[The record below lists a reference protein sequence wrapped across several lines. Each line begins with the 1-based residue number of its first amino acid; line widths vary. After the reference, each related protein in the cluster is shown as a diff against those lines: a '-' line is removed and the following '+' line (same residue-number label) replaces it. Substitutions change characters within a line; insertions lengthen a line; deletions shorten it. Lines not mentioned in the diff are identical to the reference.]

1 MKRDTILIFEDN
13 EIDRA
18 ILVELF
24 QSEYKILEAA
34 NGKEGIALLNT
45 HFASIAIVLLDN
57 FMPEMDGFAVLEHVK
72 EKNIPNKIPF
82 IMITG
87 ETSTELEIKGYEYGI
102 VSYITKPYQ
111 VDVVKQV
118 VHNAIGWF
126 QYKTQLE
133 MMVKKQNINI
143 QKQNSVLRQQTKKL
157 NHVNEI
163 LIDSLSNIV
172 EFRNMESKQHI
183 KRIREYAMCLGKSV
197 MKLYPE
203 YELTPEKLVQI
214 GWASSLHDI
223 GKIAIPDSIIL
234 KPAKL
239 TPDEFELIKS
249 HTTKGA
255 EIIQQRVQLN
265 DRAIYEYAYDI
276 ARHHHEKYDGKGY
289 PDGLKGDEISIAA
302 QIVSLVD
309 VYDALTSKRVYKIA
323 VRFHRSFSKRLQRL
337 NRGLNICL
345 RCIGMRT
352 DCAAIGGSQKE
363 EKTCYSSITL
373 NAPPVRR
380 QKNGWTGTALLI
392 RSVISWKTTLLTR
405 N

>member
-24 QSEYKILEAA
+24 QADYKILEAA
-34 NGKEGIALLNT
+34 NGKEGIALLNNN
-45 HFASIAIVLLDN
+45 FASIAIVLLDN
-57 FMPEMDGFAVLEHVK
+57 LMPVMDGFTVLENLK
-72 EKNIPNKIPF
+72 DKNVLSKIPF

-87 ETSTELEIKGYEYGI
+87 ESSPELERKGYEYGI
-102 VSYITKPYQ
+102 VSYIKKPYQ

-126 QYKTQLE
+126 QYKMQLE
-133 MMVKKQNINI
+133 MMVKKQNISI
-143 QKQNSVLRQQTKKL
+143 QQQNSVLRQQTKKL

-183 KRIREYAMCLGKSV
+183 KRIREYSMCLGKSV

-203 YELTPEKLVQI
+203 HELTPEKLVQI

-223 GKIAIPDSIIL
+223 GKIAIPDTIIL

-249 HTTKGA
+249 HTTKGS
-255 EIIQQRVQLN
+255 EIIQHRVHLN

-309 VYDALTSKRVYKIA
+309 VYDALTSKRVYKMAYESDKAYQMILNGHSGTFSPKLLKA
-323 VRFHRSFSKRLQRL
+323 FTEVKSSFEHLL
-337 NRGLNICL
+337 A
-345 RCIGMRT
+345 M
-352 DCAAIGGSQKE
+352 
-363 EKTCYSSITL
+363 YSDED
-373 NAPPVRR
+373 
-380 QKNGWTGTALLI
+380 
-392 RSVISWKTTLLTR
+392 
-405 N
+405 

>member
-24 QSEYKILEAA
+24 QADYKILEAA
-34 NGKEGIALLNT
+34 NGKEGIALLNSN
-45 HFASIAIVLLDN
+45 FASIAIVLLDN
-57 FMPEMDGFAVLEHVK
+57 LMPVMDGFTVLENLK
-72 EKNIPNKIPF
+72 EKNVLSKIPF

-87 ETSTELEIKGYEYGI
+87 ESSPELERKGYEYGI
-102 VSYITKPYQ
+102 VSYIKKPYQ

-126 QYKTQLE
+126 QYKMQLE
-133 MMVKKQNINI
+133 MMVKKQNISI
-143 QKQNSVLRQQTKKL
+143 QQQNSVLRQQTKKL

-183 KRIREYAMCLGKSV
+183 KRIREYSMCLGKSV

-223 GKIAIPDSIIL
+223 GKIAIPDTIIL
-234 KPAKL
+234 KPARL

-249 HTTKGA
+249 HTTKGS
-255 EIIQQRVQLN
+255 EIIQHRVHLN

-309 VYDALTSKRVYKIA
+309 VYDALTSKRVYKMAYESDKAYQMILNGHSGTFSPKLLKA
-323 VRFHRSFSKRLQRL
+323 FTEVKSSFEHL
-337 NRGLNICL
+337 
-345 RCIGMRT
+345 MAMYY
-352 DCAAIGGSQKE
+352 DE
-363 EKTCYSSITL
+363 D
-373 NAPPVRR
+373 
-380 QKNGWTGTALLI
+380 
-392 RSVISWKTTLLTR
+392 
-405 N
+405 

>member
-13 EIDRA
+13 SIDRA

-24 QSEYKILEAA
+24 RSEYKILEAE
-34 NGKEGIALLNT
+34 NGKEGLDLLKNNLP
-45 HFASIAIVLLDN
+45 SIAIVLLDN
-57 FMPEMDGFAVLEHVK
+57 IMPVMDGFAVLEYLK
-72 EKNIPNKIPF
+72 EKNILTKIPF

-87 ETSTELEIKGYEYGI
+87 ESSAEMERKGYEYGI
-102 VSYITKPYQ
+102 ISYVKKPYQ
-111 VDVVKQV
+111 PEVVKQV
-118 VHNAIGWF
+118 VQNAIGWF
-126 QYKTQLE
+126 KYKMQLE
-133 MMVKKQNINI
+133 LMVKKQNINM

-183 KRIREYAMCLGKSV
+183 KRIREYSLCLGKSV

-203 YELTPEKLVQI
+203 YELTPEKLIQI

-239 TPDEFELIKS
+239 TKDEFELIKS

-255 EIIQQRVQLN
+255 EIIQHRVRLN
-265 DRAIYEYAYDI
+265 DRAIFDYAYDI
-276 ARHHHEKYDGKGY
+276 ARHHHEKYDGNGY

-323 VRFHRSFSKRLQRL
+323 YESDKAYQMILNGHSVVFSPKLLKAFTEVKPRFESLLDMYR
-337 NRGLNICL
+337 
-345 RCIGMRT
+345 
-352 DCAAIGGSQKE
+352 DE
-363 EKTCYSSITL
+363 E
-373 NAPPVRR
+373 
-380 QKNGWTGTALLI
+380 
-392 RSVISWKTTLLTR
+392 
-405 N
+405 

>member
-13 EIDRA
+13 A
-18 ILVELF
+18 IERSMLVELF
-24 QSEYKILEAA
+24 KSEYRILEAE
-34 NGKEGIALLNT
+34 NGKEGIALLNSNIT
-45 HFASIAIVLLDN
+45 SIAIVLLDN
-57 FMPEMDGFAVLEHVK
+57 LMPVMDGFTVLECLK
-72 EKNIPNKIPF
+72 EKKILSKIPF

-87 ETSTELEIKGYEYGI
+87 EASPELERKGYEYGV
-102 VSYITKPYQ
+102 VSYIKKPYQ
-111 VDVVKQV
+111 SEVVKQV

-126 QYKTQLE
+126 GYKMQLE
-133 MMVKKQNINI
+133 VMVKKQNINI

-183 KRIREYAMCLGKSV
+183 KRIREYSLCLGKSV

-203 YELTPEKLVQI
+203 YGLTPEQLMQI

-255 EIIQQRVQLN
+255 EIIQQRVRLN
-265 DRAIYEYAYDI
+265 DRAIFEYAYDI

-289 PDGLKGDEISIAA
+289 PDGLMGDEISIAA

-309 VYDALTSKRVYKIA
+309 VYDALTSKRVYKAAYDSDRAYQMIRNGHSGA
-323 VRFHRSFSKRLQRL
+323 FSPKLLKAFAEVKPRFESLMEMYQ
-337 NRGLNICL
+337 
-345 RCIGMRT
+345 
-352 DCAAIGGSQKE
+352 DE
-363 EKTCYSSITL
+363 E
-373 NAPPVRR
+373 
-380 QKNGWTGTALLI
+380 
-392 RSVISWKTTLLTR
+392 
-405 N
+405 

>member
-13 EIDRA
+13 SIDRA

-24 QSEYKILEAA
+24 QSEYKILEAE
-34 NGKEGIALLNT
+34 NGKEGLDLLKNNLP
-45 HFASIAIVLLDN
+45 SIAIVLLDN
-57 FMPEMDGFAVLEHVK
+57 IMPVMDGFAVLEYLK
-72 EKNIPNKIPF
+72 EKNILTKIPF

-87 ETSTELEIKGYEYGI
+87 ESSAEMERRGYEYGI
-102 VSYITKPYQ
+102 ISYVKKPYQ
-111 VDVVKQV
+111 PEVVKQV
-118 VHNAIGWF
+118 VQNAIGWF
-126 QYKTQLE
+126 KYKMQLE
-133 MMVKKQNINI
+133 LMVKKQNINM

-183 KRIREYAMCLGKSV
+183 KRIREYSLCLGKSV

-203 YELTPEKLVQI
+203 YELTPEKLIQI

-239 TPDEFELIKS
+239 TKDEFELIKS

-255 EIIQQRVQLN
+255 EIIQHRVRLN
-265 DRAIYEYAYDI
+265 DRAIFDYAYDI
-276 ARHHHEKYDGKGY
+276 ARHHHEKYDGNGY

-323 VRFHRSFSKRLQRL
+323 YESDKAYQMILNGHSGVFSPKLLKAFTEVKPRFESLLDMYR
-337 NRGLNICL
+337 
-345 RCIGMRT
+345 
-352 DCAAIGGSQKE
+352 DE
-363 EKTCYSSITL
+363 E
-373 NAPPVRR
+373 
-380 QKNGWTGTALLI
+380 
-392 RSVISWKTTLLTR
+392 
-405 N
+405 

>member
-13 EIDRA
+13 MIDRS

-24 QSEYKILEAA
+24 QAEYQILEAE
-34 NGKEGIALLNT
+34 NGKEGIELLKT
-45 HFASIAIVLLDN
+45 HLASVAIVLLDN
-57 FMPEMDGFAVLEHVK
+57 IMPVMDGFAVLEYLK
-72 EKNIPNKIPF
+72 EKNVLSKIPF

-87 ETSTELEIKGYEYGI
+87 ESSPELERKGYEYGI
-102 VSYITKPYQ
+102 VSYIKKPYQ
-111 VDVVKQV
+111 PEVVKQV
-118 VHNAIGWF
+118 VHNATGWF
-126 QYKTQLE
+126 QYKMQLE
-133 MMVKKQNINI
+133 LMVKKQNINI
-143 QKQNSVLRQQTKKL
+143 QKQNSILRQQTKKL
-157 NHVNEI
+157 NHVNEM

-183 KRIREYAMCLGKSV
+183 KRIREYSLCLGKSV

-203 YELTPEKLVQI
+203 YELTPEKLFQI
-214 GWASSLHDI
+214 GWASCLHDI

-239 TPDEFELIKS
+239 TKDEFELIKS

-255 EIIQQRVQLN
+255 EIIQHRVSLN
-265 DRAIYEYAYDI
+265 DRALFDYAYDI

-323 VRFHRSFSKRLQRL
+323 YESDKAYQMILNGHSGVFSPKLLKAFAEAKPRFES
-337 NRGLNICL
+337 
-345 RCIGMRT
+345 
-352 DCAAIGGSQKE
+352 
-363 EKTCYSSITL
+363 
-373 NAPPVRR
+373 
-380 QKNGWTGTALLI
+380 LLEMY
-392 RSVISWKTTLLTR
+392 RDED
-405 N
+405 

>member
-13 EIDRA
+13 AIDRS
-18 ILVELF
+18 ILAELF
-24 QSEYKILEAA
+24 RPEYKILEAE
-34 NGKEGIALLNT
+34 NGKEGIALLNS
-45 HFASIAIVLLDN
+45 HIASIAIVLLDN
-57 FMPEMDGFAVLEHVK
+57 IMHVMDGFAVLECLK
-72 EKNIPNKIPF
+72 EKNILNKIPF

-87 ETSTELEIKGYEYGI
+87 EDTPELERKGYEYGI
-102 VSYITKPYQ
+102 VSYVKKPYQ
-111 VDVVKQV
+111 PEVVKQV

-126 QYKTQLE
+126 KYKMQLE
-133 MMVKKQNINI
+133 LMVKKQNINI
-143 QKQNSVLRQQTKKL
+143 QKQNSVLRQRTKKL

-183 KRIREYAMCLGKSV
+183 KRIREYSLCLGQSV

-203 YELTPEKLVQI
+203 YELTAEKLVQI

-239 TPDEFELIKS
+239 TVDEFELIKS

-255 EIIQQRVQLN
+255 EIIQHRVRLN
-265 DRAIYEYAYDI
+265 DRAIFEYAYDI

-302 QIVSLVD
+302 QIVSLSD
-309 VYDALTSKRVYKIA
+309 VYDALTSKRVYKVA
-323 VRFHRSFSKRLQRL
+323 YDS
-337 NRGLNICL
+337 
-345 RCIGMRT
+345 
-352 DCAAIGGSQKE
+352 D
-363 EKTCYSSITL
+363 
-373 NAPPVRR
+373 
-380 QKNGWTGTALLI
+380 TGIPDDSEWA
-392 RSVISWKTTLLTR
+392 
-405 N
+405 

>member
-13 EIDRA
+13 SIDRA

-24 QSEYKILEAA
+24 RSEYKILEAE
-34 NGKEGIALLNT
+34 NGKEGLDLLKNNLP
-45 HFASIAIVLLDN
+45 SIAIVLLDN
-57 FMPEMDGFAVLEHVK
+57 IMPVMDGFAVLEYLK
-72 EKNIPNKIPF
+72 EKNILTKIPF

-87 ETSTELEIKGYEYGI
+87 ESSAEMERKGYEYGI
-102 VSYITKPYQ
+102 ISYVKKPYHPE
-111 VDVVKQV
+111 VVKQV
-118 VHNAIGWF
+118 VQNAVGWF
-126 QYKTQLE
+126 KYKMQLE
-133 MMVKKQNINI
+133 LMVKKQNINM

-183 KRIREYAMCLGKSV
+183 KRIREYSLCLGKSV

-203 YELTPEKLVQI
+203 YELTPEKLIQI

-239 TPDEFELIKS
+239 TKDEFELIKS

-255 EIIQQRVQLN
+255 EIIQHRVRLN
-265 DRAIYEYAYDI
+265 DRAIFDYAYDI
-276 ARHHHEKYDGKGY
+276 ARHHHEKYDGNGY

-323 VRFHRSFSKRLQRL
+323 YESDKAYQMILNGHSGVFSPELLKAFTEVKPRFESLLDMYR
-337 NRGLNICL
+337 
-345 RCIGMRT
+345 
-352 DCAAIGGSQKE
+352 DE
-363 EKTCYSSITL
+363 E
-373 NAPPVRR
+373 
-380 QKNGWTGTALLI
+380 
-392 RSVISWKTTLLTR
+392 
-405 N
+405 

>member
-24 QSEYKILEAA
+24 QADYKILEAA
-34 NGKEGIALLNT
+34 NGKEGIALLNSN
-45 HFASIAIVLLDN
+45 FASIAIVLLDN
-57 FMPEMDGFAVLEHVK
+57 LMPVMDGFTVLENLK
-72 EKNIPNKIPF
+72 DKNVLSKIPF

-87 ETSTELEIKGYEYGI
+87 ESSPELERKGYEYGI
-102 VSYITKPYQ
+102 VSYIKKPYQ

-126 QYKTQLE
+126 QYKMQLE
-133 MMVKKQNINI
+133 MMVKKQNISI
-143 QKQNSVLRQQTKKL
+143 QQQNSVLRQQTKKL

-183 KRIREYAMCLGKSV
+183 KRIREFSMCLGKSV

-223 GKIAIPDSIIL
+223 GKIAIPDTIIL

-249 HTTKGA
+249 HTTKGS
-255 EIIQQRVQLN
+255 EIIQHRVHLN

-309 VYDALTSKRVYKIA
+309 VYDALTSKRVYKMAYESDKAYQMILNGHSGTFSPKLLKA
-323 VRFHRSFSKRLQRL
+323 FTEVKSSFEHL
-337 NRGLNICL
+337 
-345 RCIGMRT
+345 MAMYH
-352 DCAAIGGSQKE
+352 DE
-363 EKTCYSSITL
+363 D
-373 NAPPVRR
+373 
-380 QKNGWTGTALLI
+380 
-392 RSVISWKTTLLTR
+392 
-405 N
+405 

>member
-13 EIDRA
+13 SIDRS

-24 QSEYKILEAA
+24 QSEYKILDAE
-34 NGKEGIALLNT
+34 NGKEGLDILKNNLS
-45 HFASIAIVLLDN
+45 SIAIVLLDN
-57 FMPEMDGFAVLEHVK
+57 IMPVMDGFAVLEYLK
-72 EKNIPNKIPF
+72 EKNILNKIPF

-87 ETSTELEIKGYEYGI
+87 ESSSEMERRGYEYGI
-102 VSYITKPYQ
+102 VSYVKKPYQ
-111 VDVVKQV
+111 PEVVKQV
-118 VHNAIGWF
+118 VQNAIGWF
-126 QYKTQLE
+126 KYKMQLE
-133 MMVKKQNINI
+133 LMVKKQNINI

-183 KRIREYAMCLGKSV
+183 KRIREYSLCLGKSV

-239 TPDEFELIKS
+239 TKDEFELIKS

-255 EIIQQRVQLN
+255 EIIQHRVRLN
-265 DRAIYEYAYDI
+265 DRAIFDYAYDI
-276 ARHHHEKYDGKGY
+276 ARHHHEKYDGNGY

-323 VRFHRSFSKRLQRL
+323 YESDKAYQMILNGHSGVFSPKLLKAFTEVKSRFESLLDMYR
-337 NRGLNICL
+337 
-345 RCIGMRT
+345 
-352 DCAAIGGSQKE
+352 DE
-363 EKTCYSSITL
+363 E
-373 NAPPVRR
+373 
-380 QKNGWTGTALLI
+380 
-392 RSVISWKTTLLTR
+392 
-405 N
+405 

>member
-13 EIDRA
+13 AIDRS

-24 QSEYKILEAA
+24 KEDYKILEAE
-34 NGKEGIALLNT
+34 NGKEGLALLNSNL
-45 HFASIAIVLLDN
+45 ASIAIVLLDN
-57 FMPEMDGFAVLEHVK
+57 IMPVMDGFTVLERLK
-72 EKNIPNKIPF
+72 GKNILSKIPF

-87 ETSTELEIKGYEYGI
+87 EDSTEQERKGYEFGI
-102 VSYITKPYQ
+102 VSYVKKPYQ
-111 VDVVKQV
+111 PDVVKQV
-118 VHNAIGWF
+118 VRNAIGWF
-126 QYKTQLE
+126 QYKMQLE
-133 MMVKKQNINI
+133 LMVKKQNINI

-163 LIDSLSNIV
+163 LIDSLSNLV

-183 KRIREYAMCLGKSV
+183 KRIREYSLCLGKSI

-203 YELTPEKLVQI
+203 YGLTSEKIVQI

-223 GKIAIPDSIIL
+223 GKIAIPDSILL

-239 TPDEFELIKS
+239 TSDEFELIKS

-255 EIIQQRVQLN
+255 EIIQHRVHLN
-265 DRAIYEYAYDI
+265 DRAIFEYGYDI

-309 VYDALTSKRVYKIA
+309 VYDALTSKRVYKVAYESDKAYQMILNGHSGA
-323 VRFHRSFSKRLQRL
+323 FSPK
-337 NRGLNICL
+337 
-345 RCIGMRT
+345 
-352 DCAAIGGSQKE
+352 
-363 EKTCYSSITL
+363 
-373 NAPPVRR
+373 
-380 QKNGWTGTALLI
+380 LLKAFTE
-392 RSVISWKTTLLTR
+392 VKAEFEHLLAMYHDED
-405 N
+405 

>member
-13 EIDRA
+13 AIDRS

-24 QSEYKILEAA
+24 KSDYQILEAE
-34 NGKEGIALLNT
+34 NGKEGITLLNN
-45 HFASIAIVLLDN
+45 HLASIAIVLLDN
-57 FMPEMDGFAVLEHVK
+57 MMPVMDGFAVLERLK
-72 EKNIPNKIPF
+72 EKKILNKIPF

-87 ETSTELEIKGYEYGI
+87 EESPELERRGYEYGI
-102 VSYITKPYQ
+102 VSYVKKPYQ
-111 VDVVKQV
+111 PEVVKQV

-126 QYKTQLE
+126 QYKMQLE
-133 MMVKKQNINI
+133 LMVKKQNINI
-143 QKQNSVLRQQTKKL
+143 QKQNSVLRQQAKKL
-157 NHVNEI
+157 NYVNEI

-183 KRIREYAMCLGKSV
+183 KRIREYSICLGKSI

-203 YELTPEKLVQI
+203 YELTPEKLIQI

-255 EIIQQRVQLN
+255 EIIQHRVRLN
-265 DRAIYEYAYDI
+265 DRAIFDYAYDI

-309 VYDALTSKRVYKIA
+309 VYDALTSKRVYKNAYDSDRAYQMILNGHSGTFSPKMLKA
-323 VRFHRSFSKRLQRL
+323 FTEVKPRFESILS
-337 NRGLNICL
+337 
-345 RCIGMRT
+345 MYP
-352 DCAAIGGSQKE
+352 DE
-363 EKTCYSSITL
+363 E
-373 NAPPVRR
+373 
-380 QKNGWTGTALLI
+380 
-392 RSVISWKTTLLTR
+392 
-405 N
+405 

>member
-13 EIDRA
+13 AIDRS
-18 ILVELF
+18 ILAELF
-24 QSEYKILEAA
+24 RPEYKILEAE
-34 NGKEGIALLNT
+34 NGKEGIALLNS
-45 HFASIAIVLLDN
+45 HIASIAIVLLDN
-57 FMPEMDGFAVLEHVK
+57 IMPLMDGFAVLECLK
-72 EKNIPNKIPF
+72 EKNILNKIPF

-87 ETSTELEIKGYEYGI
+87 EDTPELERKGYEYGI
-102 VSYITKPYQ
+102 VSYVKKPYQ
-111 VDVVKQV
+111 PEVVKQV

-126 QYKTQLE
+126 KYKMQLE
-133 MMVKKQNINI
+133 LMVKKQNINI

-183 KRIREYAMCLGKSV
+183 KRIREYSLCLGQSV
-197 MKLYPE
+197 IKLYPE
-203 YELTPEKLVQI
+203 YELTAEKLVQI

-239 TPDEFELIKS
+239 TVDEFELIKS

-255 EIIQQRVQLN
+255 EIIQHRVRLN
-265 DRAIYEYAYDI
+265 DRAIFEYAYDI

-302 QIVSLVD
+302 QIVSLSD
-309 VYDALTSKRVYKIA
+309 VYDALTSKRVYKVAYDSDRAYQMILNGHSGTFSPKLLKA
-323 VRFHRSFSKRLQRL
+323 FTEVKPRF
-337 NRGLNICL
+337 
-345 RCIGMRT
+345 
-352 DCAAIGGSQKE
+352 E
-363 EKTCYSSITL
+363 SIL
-373 NAPPVRR
+373 SMY
-380 QKNGWTGTALLI
+380 QDED
-392 RSVISWKTTLLTR
+392 
-405 N
+405 